1 MKLFEDTRLSIQGAI
16 SERLSASRSSMSA
29 LRMAPM
35 IDMIFLL
42 LIFFLLTARFRPRE
56 DFLPMQL
63 ELSSLAAATRPS
75 LVEPFTIYI
84 SPARQGCKVQLSRD
98 LTVSIAETEPQAGL
112 ALLVDKL
119 EVSFREQKRNAG
131 DPLEIVCDGDV
142 KWQYTARIYSVLY
155 GMGITDIT
163 FRMTD

>member
-1 MKLFEDTRLSIQGAI
+1 MRLFEDARLSIQGVV
-16 SERLSASRSSMSA
+16 SERLSASRSSIPA

-63 ELSSLAAATRPS
+63 ELSSLATAGRPS
-75 LVEPFTIYI
+75 LVEPFTMYI
-84 SPARQGCKVQLSRD
+84 SPARQGCEVQLGRN
-98 LTVSIAETEPQAGL
+98 LTVSIAETEPETGL

-119 EVSFREQKRNAG
+119 EVSFRSQKRNVG
-131 DPLEIVCDGDV
+131 DPVEIVCGGDV
-142 KWQYTARIYSVLY
+142 KWQHTARIYNVLF